1 MIEDIIFFLDKKDF
15 KNKYKKNINVFTL
28 NKFVLSDIDRE
39 KINHIFPD
47 PYKTS
52 QNSESLLLKTQK
64 VKIQLIKELYE
75 IEF

>member
-1 MIEDIIFFLDKKDF
+1 MIEDTLYFFLIRKTF

-64 VKIQLIKELYE
+64 VKKYN
-75 IEF
+75 